1 MHKGSICICYLR
13 CSSRSVWVSEGPV
26 WILSAV
32 HSNQLGRNS
41 STQLIYPF
49 AVHKFIPY
57 LSLCLNSFAVVLA
70 RWVQVGLAAGVLEA
84 AQLSPG
90 PLPCRAASRKVQV
103 SGPEQCPGSA
113 ECELCHQSRRCVPRL
128 ICWDQEWWPL
138 AEDLGRGLRDVTFQ
152 AVRFISAP
160 KLGNTSR
167 VPRNTCMLCEFIS
180 LWKQQH
186 RLIGG
191 CRYTFAGRLCS
202 TYSTQ
207 VLCEAEAE
215 AKPLNP
221 VSPRGSLAWA
231 QCF

>member
-1 MHKGSICICYLR
+1 M
-13 CSSRSVWVSEGPV
+13 
-26 WILSAV
+26 
-32 HSNQLGRNS
+32 
-41 STQLIYPF
+41 
-49 AVHKFIPY
+49 
-57 LSLCLNSFAVVLA
+57 
-70 RWVQVGLAAGVLEA
+70 
-84 AQLSPG
+84 
-90 PLPCRAASRKVQV
+90 
-103 SGPEQCPGSA
+103 
-113 ECELCHQSRRCVPRL
+113 
-128 ICWDQEWWPL
+128 
-138 AEDLGRGLRDVTFQ
+138 TFQ